1 MEGFWHG
8 EDCGRCGRAEWRL
21 WGGGLGMDFGILI
34 WDRGFI
40 IYVTLD
46 RGKLGLD
53 VLGMDDNF
61 RKY

>member
-1 MEGFWHG
+1 MSKTKVLTI
-8 EDCGRCGRAEWRL
+8 AVIAL
-21 WGGGLGMDFGILI
+21 LLTNFGILGFLI